1 MEYIIERVH
10 QLMQLLYPGFLWGLL
25 AMGIP
30 IAIHLLQLRRP
41 QRVLFTNT
49 GFIREVELMTM
60 RRRQLQELLVLLARV
75 LAIISLVLLF
85 CQPFIPVAD
94 GRGRVDTGVVGV
106 LVDNSGSMQAAGQ
119 VQPQLAQE
127 AAAGAAALGKSYGA
141 GTHFKLVGQ
150 RGVSLSG
157 AAYGLAVASQRV
169 AGQQRGWGEA
179 RVRDA
184 LQDEQLGSVFLFSD
198 FQKNEVGPA
207 FWQGIR
213 RSGEVV
219 LVPQVARPAGNI
231 YVDSVWLND
240 AFVRT
245 RTNVGLHVRLRN
257 GGAEAVADCPVKVLL
272 GGRQVATFR
281 VAVGVGQVSETT
293 VQVQLADNKL
303 TLGQVFTGDVPVT
316 FDNTYYFTM
325 QPAAA
330 IHILEI
336 GQLPTT
342 QRAYANE
349 PLFTYSFAKPQAVN
363 YGELRQANL
372 VLLSEVPQVD
382 AGLREALAGVLR
394 RGGSVVVVPPASPAA
409 RAAYH
414 ELFRALGA
422 GGEQW
427 VAPAAGVPTRQELAM
442 PSPRDPFFKDVFGA
456 QPRQAVMPQVAPV
469 LRPGQGGA
477 DILRLRD
484 GDGYLTEF
492 GSGVGRTY
500 VFAAPFAKEYTDF
513 TTHALFVPVLYRLAM
528 LSYHTDQQPAYRLT
542 TGALALTVPP
552 TAGRE
557 ASDEAS
563 YRLVHDS
570 LTYIPAQRVQNGQL
584 HLDMPADLRTPGFYQ
599 LTTKGKV
606 VTTLAFNADKR
617 ESELA
622 AYSAVELR
630 QLLGADHPNVRVL
643 EGGARPEAIARYRAE
658 QTGQPL
664 WRYCLLVALACL
676 LAEALLLRFGR
687 PRAGAGL
694 AAA

>member
-1 MEYIIERVH
+1 
-10 QLMQLLYPGFLWGLL
+10 MQLLYPGFLWGLL
-25 AMGIP
+25 VVGIP

-49 GFIREVELMTM
+49 GFIREVELTTM
-60 RRRQLQELLVLLARV
+60 RRRQVQELLVLLARV
-75 LAIISLVLLF
+75 LAIVFLVLLF

-94 GRGRVDTGVVGV
+94 GGAQATAGTVGV
-106 LVDNSGSMQAAGQ
+106 LVDKSGSMQAAGQ
-119 VQPQLAQE
+119 VQPQLVQE
-127 AAAGAAALGKSYGA
+127 AAAGAVALGRSYGA
-141 GTHFKLVGQ
+141 GAHFKLVGQ
-150 RGVSLSG
+150 RGGILSG
-157 AAYGLAVASQRV
+157 AAYGLAVASPRV

-179 RVRDA
+179 SVRDA
-184 LQDEQLGSVFLFSD
+184 LQDRQLGSLFLFSD

-207 FWQGIR
+207 FWKDIR
-213 RSGEVV
+213 QSGEVV
-219 LVPQVARPAGNI
+219 LLPQVARPAGNI
-231 YVDSVWLND
+231 YVDSMWLND

-245 RTNVGLHVRLRN
+245 RTNVGLHIRLRN

-281 VAVGVGQVSETT
+281 VAVGVGQASETT
-293 VQVQLADNKL
+293 VQVQFADNKL
-303 TLGQVFTGDVPVT
+303 ALGQVVTGDVPVT

-336 GQLPTT
+336 GQAPVT

-349 PLFTYSFAKPQAVN
+349 SLFTYSFAQPQALN

-372 VLLSEVPQVD
+372 VLLNGVPKID
-382 AGLREALAGVLR
+382 SGLREALTGVVR
-394 RGGSVVVVPPASPAA
+394 HGGSVVVVPTANPAA
-409 RAAYH
+409 RSSYH
-414 ELFRALGA
+414 ELFRALGV

-427 VAPAAGVPTRQELAM
+427 VAPAAGVLGRQELAM
-442 PSPRDPFFKDVFGA
+442 PNPRDPFFKDVFGA
-456 QPRQAVMPQVAPV
+456 QPRRAVMPQVAPV
-469 LRPGQGGA
+469 LRLGQGGT

-484 GDGYLTEF
+484 GDGYLTEY
-492 GSGVGRTY
+492 GNGIGRAY

-513 TTHALFVPVLYRLAM
+513 TAHALFVPVLYRLAM
-528 LSYHTDQQPAYRLT
+528 LSHHTDQQPAYRLT
-542 TGALALTVPP
+542 TGAVALTVPP

-557 ASDEAS
+557 ARDEAS

-570 LTYIPAQRVQNGQL
+570 LTYIPAQRMQNGQL
-584 HLDMPADLRTPGFYQ
+584 HLDVPANLRMPGFYQ
-599 LTTKGKV
+599 LTNQGKV

-622 AYSAVELR
+622 AYSAAELR
-630 QLLGADHPNVRVL
+630 QLLGANHPNVRVL

-676 LAEALLLRFGR
+676 LTEALLLRFGR

-694 AAA
+694 AAV